1 MPKRVICISRTLGA
15 GGERIAHDVA
25 ARLGYR
31 YIDEEIIA
39 IAAEK
44 AGVSHAQIEKAEHS
58 QPLVARILET
68 LAATPMVTDSGYI
81 APPIP
86 TAPAPAYSSLIE
98 HVIRE
103 TADAGDVVIVAH
115 GASHPLSG
123 RPDVLRVLVT
133 APPEARTDRVAEE
146 NKLDA
151 PGARKAIEASD
162 RERAKYLQRFYKV
175 PNELPTHYDLTINT
189 EAVTVSTATGVIA
202 AACAD

>member
-1 MPKRVICISRTLGA
+1 M
-15 GGERIAHDVA
+15 
-25 ARLGYR
+25 
-31 YIDEEIIA
+31 
-39 IAAEK
+39 
-44 AGVSHAQIEKAEHS
+44 
-58 QPLVARILET
+58 
-68 LAATPMVTDSGYI
+68 
-81 APPIP
+81 
-86 TAPAPAYSSLIE
+86 
-98 HVIRE
+98 IRE

-115 GASHPLSG
+115 GASHPLAG

-133 APPEARTDRVAEE
+133 APPEARTERVAEE

-151 PGARKAIEASD
+151 SGARKAIEASD